1 MGPRR
6 RQRTPCVLGRGAKR
20 QPSEGK
26 SQAEFGPGRCREGPR
41 AGVKAGGP
49 VSRWDR
55 WTVTTRWCL
64 SLPLGAPHTTAH
76 RPGARGRGKEG
87 TDGVAAALEGPVPVP
102 HAPVPLPARGHS
114 GMSLPLTA
122 GVTPPRGQ
130 HSRTPVAR
138 GAQTALSLDPV
149 HPSHACG
156 SKARREIWPRGLPG
170 RAELKPVEGTRESGK
185 VPWTGRGG
193 RRHERGPGG
202 TCPGRSPSYAPR
214 APSAFRRAGRRDW
227 VTSRAA
233 IEGSRRSPRQAEG
246 VCSRASTRVQGLCQN
261 GSAWGF
267 PGWGR

>member
-149 HPSHACG
+149 HPSRACG
-156 SKARREIWPRGLPG
+156 SKARREIWPRG
-170 RAELKPVEGTRESGK
+170 
-185 VPWTGRGG
+185 
-193 RRHERGPGG
+193 
-202 TCPGRSPSYAPR
+202 PSYAPR

-261 GSAWGF
+261 GSARGF